1 MALSRLGIVGCGL
14 VGGSVALAVR
24 QRLPRVAIVAAD
36 RSPET
41 EQLLL
46 DARVVEACLPVAELA
61 RQVDLVVVAV
71 PPSAVGGVFAALADA
86 PLVTDATS
94 IKASVLATAKG
105 ALPRG
110 RFVGSHPM
118 AGSDR
123 AGFAAASG
131 QLFVGRR
138 VYVCAPDDAGRDAIA
153 TVEGFWRALGAQTER
168 IDAEEHDRK
177 MAWLSHGVHSVAAAL
192 ALAVGRQP
200 GLAGRAGPGFLDTT
214 RVALGGAS
222 LWTDILRG
230 NRTALLSALDGV
242 GAELARLRALV
253 DADDAEGI
261 RAFLTDAAEA
271 RVAIG
276 RAPDDDAAPAP
287 AIDEDAAYDEQ

>member
-1 MALSRLGIVGCGL
+1 MALLRLGIVGCGL

-24 QRLPRVAIVAAD
+24 QRLPRVSIVASD
-36 RSPET
+36 RSVET

-46 DARVVEACLPVAELA
+46 DARVVEACLPTAELA
-61 RQVDLVVVAV
+61 QRVDLVVVAV
-71 PPSAVGGVFAALADA
+71 PPSAVAGVFASLGDA

-94 IKASVLATAKG
+94 IKAAVLAEAKR
-105 ALPRG
+105 ALPSG

-138 VYVCAPDDAGRDAIA
+138 VYVCAPDDASSDALA

-168 IDAEEHDRK
+168 IDAAEHDRK
-177 MAWLSHGVHSVAAAL
+177 MAWLSHGVHSVASAL

-214 RVALGGAS
+214 RVALGGAD
-222 LWTDILRG
+222 LWTEILRG
-230 NRTALLSALDGV
+230 NRTALLTALDGV
-242 GAELARLRALV
+242 GTELARLRALV
-253 DADDAEGI
+253 DADDAAGI
-261 RAFLTDAAEA
+261 RTFLRDAAEA

-276 RAPDDDAAPAP
+276 RAPDESTPSAVE
-287 AIDEDAAYDEQ
+287 DEDEAYEE